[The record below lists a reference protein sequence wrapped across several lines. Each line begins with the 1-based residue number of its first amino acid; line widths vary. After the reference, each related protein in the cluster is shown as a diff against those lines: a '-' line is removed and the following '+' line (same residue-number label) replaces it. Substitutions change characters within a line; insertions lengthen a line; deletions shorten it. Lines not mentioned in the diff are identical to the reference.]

1 MEQIHQYTIKLIRY
15 VLKGDIPELPKNI
28 DFESLYEFSKSHGVE
43 NMIYVGLRDLEIEVP
58 EPTMQKFKEAYEMA
72 IMVEAMQA
80 IELEQISNAFEK
92 AGIDHIPLK
101 GSVIKYLYPDPS
113 YRKSG
118 DIDILIKPEDCVK
131 SAETL
136 TNLGFEV
143 EENFKMKTVHYESVK
158 KPFVKVEMHWQL
170 VGKSN
175 RAYKFC
181 SQIWENVSV
190 ESRMRHRFSINNEF
204 LYVYLM
210 AHLSKHLFDGGAGI
224 RLISDIW
231 VIRNIYN
238 LDAGLIE
245 KFLKKA
251 NLIEIHRMILC
262 LIDRWFDDK
271 YVVDADIDILENIII
286 TGGSFGTYETYRL
299 MKNNDKIGNKFF
311 RFIRMVFPNAR
322 LLSGRYPMLIGK
334 PYLLPVIWIHRI
346 FCLVF
351 LERGKVVKKIKDNF
365 GTEIKEKNINN
376 IISSVN
382 NKSV

>member
-1 MEQIHQYTIKLIRY
+1 MNNVYTYTIKIIRY
-15 VLKGDIPELPKNI
+15 VLKGDVPKLPENI
-28 DFESLYEFSKSHGVE
+28 DFEALFEFSKSHGVE
-43 NMIYVGLRDLEIEVP
+43 NMIYVGLRDLKIEVP
-58 EPTMQKFKEAYEMA
+58 ELTMQKFKEAYEMA

-80 IELEQISNAFEK
+80 IELEQISNAFEE
-92 AGIDHIPLK
+92 AGIDHVPLK

-131 SAETL
+131 SAEIL
-136 TNLGFEV
+136 ANLGFEV
-143 EENFKMKTVHYESVK
+143 EENFKMKTVHYECVK
-158 KPFVKVEMHWQL
+158 KSFVKVEMHWRL

-181 SQIWENVSV
+181 SQIWKNVSI
-190 ESRMRHRFSINNEF
+190 EARMRHRFLINNEF

-231 VIRNIYN
+231 VIRNICN
-238 LDAGLIE
+238 FDIGLID

-251 NLIEIHRMILC
+251 NLIEIHRMVLC
-262 LIDRWFDDK
+262 LIDRWFGDK
-271 YVVDADIDILENIII
+271 CDVDADINMLENIII

-299 MKNNDKIGNKFF
+299 MKNNDKIGNKIF

-322 LLSGRYPMLIGK
+322 LLSGRYPILNGK
-334 PYLLPVIWIHRI
+334 TYLLPVIWIHRI

-351 LERGKVVKKIKDNF
+351 LERKKVAKKVKDNF
-365 GTEIKEKNINN
+365 SNAMKEKNINN
-376 IISSVN
+376 IISAVN